1 MADNQVGGLF
11 NAAFTYTDE
20 VLSDFEALYLQK
32 KEISP
37 ALRVALGV
45 LGAAGDGLDVKIIRV
60 GNLMGRQSDG
70 EFQINSITNSFVKSL
85 RAYAALG
92 YVVYVVALPSGATGN
107 GQAWSA
113 RHVNTAGDG
122 PAQDIIEGTEQFCRG
137 AGMALA
143 VCREAGC
150 TLAVLK
156 ARSPSCGRG
165 EIYDGSF
172 THTRIPGNGVF
183 ADLLLS
189 EGIQVLTEAEAKPE
203 AL

>member
-1 MADNQVGGLF
+1 MNKILVSRCLIGACCRYDGGSNLVPWIKALYERGLAVPVCPEELGGLPTPRTPSERRGERVI
-11 NAAFTYTDE
+11 N
-20 VLSDFEALYLQK
+20 QK
-32 KEISP
+32 GE
-37 ALRVALGV
+37 
-45 LGAAGDGLDVKIIRV
+45 DV
-60 GNLMGRQSDG
+60 
-70 EFQINSITNSFVKSL
+70 
-85 RAYAALG
+85 
-92 YVVYVVALPSGATGN
+92 
-107 GQAWSA
+107 
-113 RHVNTAGDG
+113 
-122 PAQDIIEGTEQFCRG
+122 TEQFCRG

>member
-1 MADNQVGGLF
+1 
-11 NAAFTYTDE
+11 
-20 VLSDFEALYLQK
+20 
-32 KEISP
+32 
-37 ALRVALGV
+37 
-45 LGAAGDGLDVKIIRV
+45 
-60 GNLMGRQSDG
+60 
-70 EFQINSITNSFVKSL
+70 
-85 RAYAALG
+85 
-92 YVVYVVALPSGATGN
+92 
-107 GQAWSA
+107 
-113 RHVNTAGDG
+113 
-122 PAQDIIEGTEQFCRG
+122 
-137 AGMALA
+137 MALA

-150 TLAVLK
+150 TQAVLK